1 MRINM
6 KVERMRHELTIREVA
21 DTIGV
26 HPNAVSRWESG
37 DTEPTASN
45 IIALC
50 EIYDCTPEYLLDM
63 TDDRMGRAVCKS
75 T

>member
-26 HPNAVSRWESG
+26 HPNAVGRWESG
-37 DTEPTASN
+37 ETEPTASN

-63 TDDRMGRAVCKS
+63 TNDRMGRAVCKS